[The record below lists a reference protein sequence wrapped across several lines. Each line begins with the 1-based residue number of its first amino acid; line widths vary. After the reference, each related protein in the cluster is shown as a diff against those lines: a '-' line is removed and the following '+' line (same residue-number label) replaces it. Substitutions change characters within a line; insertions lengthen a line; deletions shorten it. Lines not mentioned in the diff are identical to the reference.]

1 MYAQYFLRIEMH
13 QVGSCQLGLLKH
25 QKAIV
30 TYLEVLKHQE
40 SRRWYFWRLNYIENV
55 TREELTGRKRLKQ
68 NIAHVSRGKLKE
80 PKFKWCV

>member
-40 SRRWYFWRLNYIENV
+40 SCGCCFWRLSHIENV
-55 TREELTGRKRLKQ
+55 RRDEYTSRKRLKQ
-68 NIAHVSRGKLKE
+68 NIAHVYGGNLKK
-80 PKFKWCV
+80 PKFS

>member
-40 SRRWYFWRLNYIENV
+40 SCGCCFWRLSHIENI
-55 TREELTGRKRLKQ
+55 RRDEYTGRKRLKR
-68 NIAHVSRGKLKE
+68 NIAHVYRGNLKK
-80 PKFKWCV
+80 PKFC

>member
-13 QVGSCQLGLLKH
+13 QVGSCQLGSLKH

-40 SRRWYFWRLNYIENV
+40 SCGCCFWRLSHIENV
-55 TREELTGRKRLKQ
+55 SRDEYTGHCKTIRKVELLYLDV
-68 NIAHVSRGKLKE
+68 NL
-80 PKFKWCV
+80 

>member
-13 QVGSCQLGLLKH
+13 QVGSRQLRLLKH

-40 SRRWYFWRLNYIENV
+40 SCGCCFWRLNHMENV
-55 TREELTGRKRLKQ
+55 SRDEYTGHCKRIRKVELLYLDV
-68 NIAHVSRGKLKE
+68 N
-80 PKFKWCV
+80 F

>member
-40 SRRWYFWRLNYIENV
+40 NCGWCFWRLNHIENV
-55 TREELTGRKRLKQ
+55 TRDEFTGRKRFKQ
-68 NIAHVSRGKLKE
+68 NIVHV
-80 PKFKWCV
+80 

>member
-25 QKAIV
+25 LKAIV

-40 SRRWYFWRLNYIENV
+40 SCGCCFWRLSHIENI
-55 TREELTGRKRLKQ
+55 RRDEYTGRKRLKR
-68 NIAHVSRGKLKE
+68 NIAHVYRKNMKK
-80 PKFKWCV
+80 PKFC

>member
-13 QVGSCQLGLLKH
+13 QVGSCQLRLLKH

-40 SRRWYFWRLNYIENV
+40 SRR
-55 TREELTGRKRLKQ
+55 
-68 NIAHVSRGKLKE
+68 
-80 PKFKWCV
+80 

>member
-40 SRRWYFWRLNYIENV
+40 SCDCCFWTLSHIGNV
-55 TREELTGRKRLKQ
+55 TKDEYRLKQ
-68 NIAHVSRGKLKE
+68 NIAHVYRGNLKK
-80 PKFKWCV
+80 PKFS